1 MKYKHLFFDLD
12 HTLWDFER
20 NSAETLLEIFQKF
33 ELNNSGIASVDV
45 FIESFLKI
53 NTKLW
58 HDFDLGNIEH
68 SHIRENRFPMVFEAL
83 EIPCPKNHLAFGE
96 MYLKTLPTKSHLL
109 NGAHEVLN
117 YVTKKGYQLH
127 IITNGFNDI
136 QERKIISAGIN
147 HYFKEVVTFENANAK
162 KPDPKI
168 FQHALKKTQ
177 ANVVESLMIGDN
189 WLADILGAK
198 KVGMDTVYYNPA
210 SLSFDLLPT
219 YDIKLLHELI
229 TIL

>member
-20 NSAETLLEIFQKF
+20 NSAESLFEIFHEY
-33 ELNNSGIASVDV
+33 ELHKLGILSEDT

-58 HDFDLGNIEH
+58 LDFDLGNIEH
-68 SHIRENRFPMVFEAL
+68 SYIRANRFRLVFESM
-83 EIPCPKNHLAFGE
+83 EIPCPINHIAFGE
-96 MYLKTLPTKSHLL
+96 LYLETLPTKSYLMD
-109 NGAHEVLN
+109 GALEVLN
-117 YVTKKGYQLH
+117 YVTGEGYQLH

-136 QERKIISAGIN
+136 QGRKIKSAGI
-147 HYFKEVVTFENANAK
+147 HPYFKEIVTFENANAK

-168 FQHALKKTQ
+168 FQHALNLTK
-177 ANVVESLMIGDN
+177 ANVSESLMIGDN
-189 WLADILGAK
+189 WIADILGAK

-210 SLSFDLLPT
+210 SLLFDVQPT
-219 YDIKLLHELI
+219 YDIKALPELMK
-229 TIL
+229 IL